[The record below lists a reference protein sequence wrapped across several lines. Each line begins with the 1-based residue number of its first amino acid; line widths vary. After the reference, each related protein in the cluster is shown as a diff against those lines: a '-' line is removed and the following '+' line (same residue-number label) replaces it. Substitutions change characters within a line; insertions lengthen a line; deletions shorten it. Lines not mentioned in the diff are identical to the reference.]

1 MDLAQR
7 HVETSK
13 GFLSYDYLVVSLG
26 SELAPE
32 TVPGLPGDF
41 RTFFTLEGSARLRD
55 ALRSFDRGTI
65 GVVICSLPYKCP
77 GAPHEAVMLIDNLF
91 RRRKIRR
98 QVDIYLFTPETQ

>member
-1 MDLAQR
+1 MDLARR

-26 SELAPE
+26 AELAPE

-41 RTFFTLEGSARLRD
+41 RTFFTLEGSARLHD